1 MEGLSTKVYNGV
13 KCYWKTR
20 GYQRLGSSTNVPDRH
35 GGEESGTRG
44 TRRKRKFFR
53 LRISPRLK
61 LKPKKWYTRARD
73 AYVRIM
79 MKLANTS
86 VVRSRTMTGYNGDGF
101 GRPSNKEYDNKIIY
115 EIYKTLSVA
124 QHKQHRVPTQVACSV

>member
-1 MEGLSTKVYNGV
+1 MSFNKSARIAGLSTKVYNGV

-20 GYQRLGSSTNVPDRH
+20 G
-35 GGEESGTRG
+35 
-44 TRRKRKFFR
+44 
-53 LRISPRLK
+53 LK

-86 VVRSRTMTGYNGDGF
+86 VVRSRTMAGYNGDGF
-101 GRPSNKEYDNKIIY
+101 GRPSNKEYDDKIIY
-115 EIYKTLSVA
+115 QIYKTLSVA
-124 QHKQHRVPTQVACSV
+124 QHKQHRIPTQVACSV

>member
-20 GYQRLGSSTNVPDRH
+20 GYQRLGTSTSVPDRH
-35 GGEESGTRG
+35 GAEESGTRRR
-44 TRRKRKFFR
+44 RRKRKLFR
-53 LRISPRLK
+53 LRISRRLK
-61 LKPKKWYTRARD
+61 LNPRKWYIGARD

-86 VVRSRTMTGYNGDGF
+86 VVRSRTMAGYNGDGF
-101 GRPSNKEYDNKIIY
+101 GRPSQKEYDEKMIY

-124 QHKQHRVPTQVACSV
+124 QHKQHRIPSQVACSV